1 MAGVSH
7 INLAPGKCTLPL
19 QDAVDLM
26 KTWKVRTRWSGRWG
40 ALLQRGTAVASASR
54 AACASLTTARAAPA
68 PPQEEIGDDPAKFAE
83 RAKSDS
89 HCPTGPNGG
98 SLGFVVRAKLC
109 EQFDEV
115 VFNEEPGAV
124 YGPVTTPAGLHL
136 IFVHSCRDP
145 TKKA

>member
-1 MAGVSH
+1 MGV
-7 INLAPGKCTLPL
+7 APEGPL
-19 QDAVDLM
+19 RGPCCLRISDHDAC
-26 KTWKVRTRWSGRWG
+26 
-40 ALLQRGTAVASASR
+40 R
-54 AACASLTTARAAPA
+54 ARI
-68 PPQEEIGDDPAKFAE
+68 PQEEIGDDPAKFAE

-89 HCPTGPNGG
+89 DCPTGPNGG